1 MSIVFKLDP
10 AGGFVVGDTETR
22 QTTYAHPR
30 SPYAEDAVGAPGEVA
45 ARMAATANTNPVM
58 LPPDFLV
65 RYNEANWSRL
75 RDADE
80 AVVSVMG
87 GRAW

>member
-1 MSIVFKLDP
+1 MAIVFKLDP

-22 QTTYAHPR
+22 QTTYAHPG
-30 SPYAEDAVGAPGEVA
+30 SPYAAHAVVEPERVA
-45 ARMAATANTNPVM
+45 RWMQQTANSNPLM
-58 LPPDFLV
+58 LPPDFLA

-75 RDADE
+75 RDVDE

-87 GRAW
+87 GRA